1 MDTNGNCPYF
11 VTALIRAHTPWFR
24 RLSLTRLVA
33 LLTRWS
39 ERSAQRHWLA
49 QLDDRM
55 LSDIGVGRADAY
67 RESSKWFWQD

>member
-11 VTALIRAHTPWFR
+11 GATLVRSRPSGIRWLSPL
-24 RLSLTRLVA
+24 RLFA
-33 LLTRWS
+33 LLALWS
-39 ERSAQRHWLA
+39 ERAAQRHRLA

-55 LSDIGVGRADAY
+55 LSDIGVSRADAY